1 MNKLGQYDD
10 GRSNYSFNFSD
21 NDGKHIN
28 VSFRAESDYDL
39 DIVFSEFKNFLIASG
54 HDVEGDIGELNSD
67 EGSYEDGDDDDSY
80 PQSWGKEA
88 DEILLESIDAMKQSQ
103 QAKDKFSMDH
113 LPNNGWPFGGLTTAS
128 IAALTTAD
136 LAPLTVTNLDTNQTY
151 AYKDTYGKFP
161 TMAPLTT
168 QQIQSWTLS
177 SEQIQSLTVAD
188 LSSWKMDAPG
198 TLGGAKVTF
207 GNPENDWTPRSKD
220 YQK

>member
-54 HDVEGDIGELNSD
+54 HDVEGDIGELFHDNEDYDDSD
-67 EGSYEDGDDDDSY
+67 EVH
-80 PQSWGKEA
+80 
-88 DEILLESIDAMKQSQ
+88 AMT
-103 QAKDKFSMDH
+103 QAQAADKFSMDH

-151 AYKDTYGKFP
+151 SYKDTYGKFP
-161 TMAPLTT
+161 TMSPLT
-168 QQIQSWTLS
+168 QEQIQSWTLS
-177 SEQIQSLTVAD
+177 SDQIQSLTVSD

-207 GNPENDWTPRSKD
+207 GDPRNDWSPRSKD

>member
-1 MNKLGQYDD
+1 MNKLGQYNNDER
-10 GRSNYSFNFSD
+10 GNYSFGYYTE
-21 NDGKHIN
+21 DGKHVNI
-28 VSFRAESDYDL
+28 SFRAEPDYDL
-39 DIVFSEFKNFLIASG
+39 DIVFNEFKNFLIASG
-54 HDVEGDIGELNSD
+54 HDVEGEIGELFHDNEDYDD
-67 EGSYEDGDDDDSY
+67 E
-80 PQSWGKEA
+80 PQ
-88 DEILLESIDAMKQSQ
+88 IHQ
-103 QAKDKFSMDH
+103 DKFSMDH

-161 TMAPLTT
+161 TMSPLTT

>member
-28 VSFRAESDYDL
+28 VSFRAEPDYDL

-54 HDVEGDIGELNSD
+54 HDVEGEIGEVFQNNEDYDDSD
-67 EGSYEDGDDDDSY
+67 EVH
-80 PQSWGKEA
+80 
-88 DEILLESIDAMKQSQ
+88 AMT
-103 QAKDKFSMDH
+103 QAQAADKFSMDH

-151 AYKDTYGKFP
+151 SYKDTYGKFP
-161 TMAPLTT
+161 TMSPLT
-168 QQIQSWTLS
+168 QEQIQSWTLS
-177 SEQIQSLTVAD
+177 SDQVQSLTVAD

-198 TLGGAKVTF
+198 TLGGAKVKF
-207 GNPENDWTPRSKD
+207 
-220 YQK
+220 

>member
-1 MNKLGQYDD
+1 MNTLGQYDD

-21 NDGKHIN
+21 NDGKHMNI
-28 VSFRAESDYDL
+28 SFRAEYYDL
-39 DIVFSEFKNFLIASG
+39 DIIFQEFRNFLIASG
-54 HDVEGDIGELNSD
+54 HDIEGEIGEVFQDNEDYDDSD
-67 EGSYEDGDDDDSY
+67 EVH
-80 PQSWGKEA
+80 
-88 DEILLESIDAMKQSQ
+88 AMT
-103 QAKDKFSMDH
+103 QAQAADKFSMDH

-151 AYKDTYGKFP
+151 SYKDTYGKFP
-161 TMAPLTT
+161 TMSPLT
-168 QQIQSWTLS
+168 QEQIQSWTLS
-177 SEQIQSLTVAD
+177 SDQIQSLTVAD

-207 GNPENDWTPRSKD
+207 GDPRNDWSPRSKD